1 MNVAMNLKQTRLVTE
16 SVDRLTRFYEYVTGA
31 SATVLGSGYVEFQ
44 RSPCAGLAIA
54 DVATVRSYGAG
65 GAEPAANR
73 SAILDF
79 EVDDVDAEYK
89 RLKKHVSDWVQTP
102 AQQPWGN
109 RAMLFRHPDG
119 NPINMLPTL
128 ALPSMY
134 DAVHGAV
141 SLFAGASSGTR
152 SIGSVWL
159 GFAPNL
165 VFCLRSSRR
174 LFAVLASIAILAPV
188 ARSD

>member
-1 MNVAMNLKQTRLVTE
+1 MRYRILQPRMKVAMHLKPTRLVTE

-31 SATVLGSGYVEFQ
+31 SATVLASGYVEFQ

-65 GAEPAANR
+65 GAEPAA
-73 SAILDF
+73 
-79 EVDDVDAEYK
+79 
-89 RLKKHVSDWVQTP
+89 
-102 AQQPWGN
+102 
-109 RAMLFRHPDG
+109 

-152 SIGSVWL
+152 SIGSFWL

-165 VFCLRSSRR
+165 V
-174 LFAVLASIAILAPV
+174 
-188 ARSD
+188 